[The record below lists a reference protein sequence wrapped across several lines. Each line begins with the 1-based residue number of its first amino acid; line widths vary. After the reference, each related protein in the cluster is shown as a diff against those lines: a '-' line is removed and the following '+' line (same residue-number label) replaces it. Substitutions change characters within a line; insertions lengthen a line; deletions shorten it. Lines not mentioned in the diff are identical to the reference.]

1 MPLVT
6 VIAVDN
12 SRVLLGQNLGA
23 WEKCLAAFPEMF

>member
-12 SRVLLGQNLGA
+12 SGILLGQNLGT
-23 WEKCLAAFPEMF
+23 WEKCLAAFPEVF